1 MSVCVL
7 GSVNLDQVLHV
18 DHPPQLGET
27 VLARSGLRGLGGKRF
42 NIGPVVRGTAYQALE
57 CASVEQADRPV
68 SEPFAT
74 SLDVTLGRP
83 PDRR

>member
-1 MSVCVL
+1 MPWPLFRSAPSLLSRGACVSVCVL

-42 NIGPVVRGTAYQALE
+42 NIGP
-57 CASVEQADRPV
+57 
-68 SEPFAT
+68 
-74 SLDVTLGRP
+74 
-83 PDRR
+83 